1 MKTKLKAAMFA
12 TLWTLVVALAAGI
25 ATNWKESPATGVEI
39 LLWGGMYAAD
49 SSLLAPSCSVVVTP
63 SATAESR

>member
-39 LLWGGMYAAD
+39 LLWGGLYAAGFFVAGTVMQRRRYTV
-49 SSLLAPSCSVVVTP
+49 SNG
-63 SATAESR
+63 